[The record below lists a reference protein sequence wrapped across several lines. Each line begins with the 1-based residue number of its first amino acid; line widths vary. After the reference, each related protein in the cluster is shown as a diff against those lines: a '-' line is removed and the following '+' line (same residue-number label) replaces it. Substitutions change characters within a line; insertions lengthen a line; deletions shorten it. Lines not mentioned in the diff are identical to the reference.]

1 MGQVLPSAV
10 LEGLEAA
17 AAGRRRKGGA
27 SDGGGGGGEGGGA
40 AMMTSMASQA
50 PAGAVPDMEVY
61 VEVMHAHVEA
71 MADLVRRE
79 CEDVKALVCM

>member
-1 MGQVLPSAV
+1 
-10 LEGLEAA
+10 
-17 AAGRRRKGGA
+17 
-27 SDGGGGGGEGGGA
+27 
-40 AMMTSMASQA
+40 MMTSMASQA

-79 CEDVKALVCM
+79 CEDVKALVCMCHVLGVCVLCGERARTSRHVYVYHILCVVYSCVRE